1 MGEELT
7 LFEIKESYSLV
18 NLKDLCLRETKGKY
32 PKPMDGEDY
41 EEWQNFISDESDL
54 LFAERLRKIADD
66 IEKRILEPQ
75 KQMIDETY
83 KGVFK

>member
-18 NLKDLCLRETKGKY
+18 NLKDLCLRETKEKY

-41 EEWQNFISDESDL
+41 EDYVAYLNDESDL